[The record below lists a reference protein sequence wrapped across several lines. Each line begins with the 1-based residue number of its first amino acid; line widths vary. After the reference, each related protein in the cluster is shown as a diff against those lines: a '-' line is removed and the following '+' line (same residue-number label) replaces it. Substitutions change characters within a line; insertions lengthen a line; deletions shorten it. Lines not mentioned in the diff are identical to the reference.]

1 MTGPG
6 NLRRSTPNT
15 MKHSPLLC
23 CLTAACLLPL
33 PALAG
38 KAGAHVHGTAS
49 LQVAID
55 GQTLTLNLETPLEN
69 LLGFEHAPRTDKQ
82 KAAVRAMSERLN
94 QPGELFSPSPAA
106 QCTSVSVALDS
117 AVLKPGQQAA
127 GDGHADLDGEFVF
140 RCADPEA
147 LRTLDVGLFQ
157 HFPKLRR
164 LDVQVAGP
172 RGQSAARLSPQ
183 QRRLAW

>member
-1 MTGPG
+1 
-6 NLRRSTPNT
+6 
-15 MKHSPLLC
+15 MKHLPLLC

-94 QPGELFSPSPAA
+94 QPAELFSPSPAA
-106 QCTSVSVALDS
+106 RCTSVSVALDS
-117 AVLKPGQQAA
+117 AVLKPGQPVA
-127 GDGHADLDGEFVF
+127 GDGHADLDGEYVF
-140 RCADPEA
+140 RCENPAA
-147 LRTLDVGLFQ
+147 LRELEVGLFQ

-172 RGQSAARLSPQ
+172 RGQSAASLSPQ
-183 QRRLAW
+183 QRHLAW